1 MRLFVPYF
9 RVAAVA
15 LLILSALMLAPMGLT
30 LVGYGG
36 AHETYLL
43 PLAASLAAG
52 LIFKRLGHPA
62 PAHINQRQLFLI
74 TAGTWLTV
82 PTFGMLPF
90 MFMDNPLSLV
100 DAAFETVSGMTTT
113 GSTVMTGL
121 EQTPKDILLWR
132 SVLQW
137 YGGIGIIGMTI
148 AVLPSLKS
156 GGMKLFRTESSD
168 WSEKEIPQMKDL
180 LKGIIGAYFGLSI
193 LCALAYWLAGMDAFN
208 AINHMMTTV
217 STGGYSTSD
226 ASFGQFPSH
235 LITWLAILFMFA
247 GAVPFVLYIRFWRK
261 QSSRILSDIQVKGLL
276 FVLASAAGFLTID
289 LVLTTEMT
297 IFEALTASA
306 FNVMSV
312 VTTTGYANANYGLW
326 GPAAVAIFF
335 FLTFVG
341 GCSGSTSGGIKI
353 FRFQLF
359 FIMLQRQFKQAIH
372 PNAVLVSK
380 YGTRL
385 VTEEILQST
394 IAFVFLLITTLVVLT
409 LLLSLTGLDFIT
421 SITGASTA
429 LMNVGP
435 GLGEMIGPAGNFQ
448 GVSDAAKSIL
458 MAGMIL
464 GRLEFTAI
472 MIIFTRVFWRG

>member
-9 RVAAVA
+9 RVASAG
-15 LLILSALMLAPMGLT
+15 LLLLSALMLAPLSLAWSGF
-30 LVGYGG
+30 GG
-36 AHETYLL
+36 SYRTYML
-43 PLAASLAAG
+43 PLAASLTAG
-52 LIFKRLGHPA
+52 LIFGRLGSPIST
-62 PAHINQRQLFLI
+62 HINQRQLFII

-82 PTFGMLPF
+82 PLFGMLPF
-90 MFMDNPLSLV
+90 ICMEEPLSIV
-100 DAAFETVSGMTTT
+100 DAAFESISGMTTT

-121 EQTPKDILLWR
+121 EHTSKDILLWR
-132 SVLQW
+132 SLLQW

-156 GGMKLFRTESSD
+156 GGMRLFRTESSD
-168 WSEKEIPQMKDL
+168 WSEKEIPQMKNM
-180 LKGIIGAYFGLSI
+180 LKGILVAYFGLSI

-208 AINHMMTTV
+208 AINHMMATV
-217 STGGYSTSD
+217 STGGYSTAD
-226 ASFGQFPSH
+226 ASFGQFPGH
-235 LITWLAILFMFA
+235 LLSWVAVLFMFA
-247 GAVPFVLYIRFWRK
+247 GSMPFVLYIRLWRGR
-261 QSSRILSDIQVKGLL
+261 SPRVLSDIQVRGLGL
-276 FVLASAAGFLTID
+276 VFAIAAGFLTID
-289 LVLTTEMT
+289 LVLTTDMSVL
-297 IFEALTASA
+297 EAFTAST

-312 VTTTGYANANYGLW
+312 VSTTGFANADYGLW

-359 FIMLQRQFKQAIH
+359 FLMLKRQFKQAIH

-394 IAFVFLLITTLVVLT
+394 NAFVFLLISTLVVLT
-409 LLLSLTGLDFIT
+409 LLLALTGLDFIT

-435 GLGEMIGPAGNFQ
+435 GLGDIIGPAGNFH
-448 GVSDAAKSIL
+448 SLPDSAKTIL
-458 MAGMIL
+458 MTGMIL